1 MCEYCEKEKKFEE
14 VPDDN
19 MYFWIYGK
27 HLRLK
32 GKMFSYNFGRD
43 IIISYCPM
51 CRQKVR
57 WVKWI

>member
-1 MCEYCEKEKKFEE
+1 MCKYCEKEKKFEE

-32 GKMFSYNFGRD
+32 GTMFSYNFGRD
-43 IIISYCPM
+43 IIISYCPF
-51 CRQKVR
+51 CGRKLGE
-57 WVKWI
+57 